1 MIALIRQIG
10 FCSQVRLQTVLR
22 AALAAL
28 FVMLT
33 AMIGAIVLTLHHRPN
48 VKRQSIEEQNSRN
61 AKNVVE
67 IKKVPFRTG
76 V

>member
-1 MIALIRQIG
+1 
-10 FCSQVRLQTVLR
+10 
-22 AALAAL
+22 
-28 FVMLT
+28 
-33 AMIGAIVLTLHHRPN
+33 MIGAIVLTLHHRPN